1 MSMNPTYYNAYTAW
15 FEAFWR
21 EYDLLIAAGCV
32 GGLALLGFAI
42 VCALYILWL
51 FDAIL
56 ED

>member
-1 MSMNPTYYNAYTAW
+1 MNPVYYNAYTAW
-15 FEAFWR
+15 FTAFWR

-51 FDAIL
+51 LDAIL